1 MEAPEYRRVIQIAG
15 EEVTIR
21 TIRPSDREIEA
32 EFVRRLS
39 PDSRFLRFQN
49 VVSELKPD
57 MLERFISPDFPDEMA
72 LIAVIEEDGKST
84 QIGVVRYSREDE
96 DPKTVEV
103 AIAVADEWQGKGLG
117 AALLADLRDVAK
129 GVGVER
135 FVARIL
141 PENHRMRNLALRNG
155 FYVISAKYEEGVLE
169 LGKGI

>member
-72 LIAVIEEDGKST
+72 LIAVIEEDGKSK

-103 AIAVADEWQGKGLG
+103 AIAVADEWQ
-117 AALLADLRDVAK
+117 
-129 GVGVER
+129 
-135 FVARIL
+135 
-141 PENHRMRNLALRNG
+141 
-155 FYVISAKYEEGVLE
+155 
-169 LGKGI
+169 